1 MGSVLLKAFSLVLII
16 ILGYTLKRIKLFK
29 KNDYRVVSR
38 IIMNLTLP
46 GALIT
51 GFEKFDMDKSL
62 FVIVLIGLGCSV
74 IMSGVGLLAA
84 LRKDKD
90 EKAFNMINLAGYNV
104 GCFTLPFI
112 QSFLGSVGVGV
123 SSLFDIGNSIMCT
136 GGTYALASL
145 VKNDGKN
152 KPSFASFMKKILS
165 SVPFITYVV
174 MFIITIL
181 NIKLPHFVFEIS
193 STLGSG
199 NAFLSMLMIGLV
211 FEYNLHKEQM
221 LKVGEIVILRYGFA
235 VIFALA
241 AFFLLPFD
249 VEVKRVLVILLFGP
263 LPSLAPI
270 FTGES
275 GCDEGLAGVV
285 NSVCIP
291 ISTVI
296 IIGLLSY
303 WGI

>member
-123 SSLFDIGNSIMCT
+123 SSLFDIGN
-136 GGTYALASL
+136 
-145 VKNDGKN
+145 
-152 KPSFASFMKKILS
+152 
-165 SVPFITYVV
+165 
-174 MFIITIL
+174 
-181 NIKLPHFVFEIS
+181 
-193 STLGSG
+193 
-199 NAFLSMLMIGLV
+199 
-211 FEYNLHKEQM
+211 
-221 LKVGEIVILRYGFA
+221 
-235 VIFALA
+235 
-241 AFFLLPFD
+241 
-249 VEVKRVLVILLFGP
+249 
-263 LPSLAPI
+263 
-270 FTGES
+270 FT
-275 GCDEGLAGVV
+275 
-285 NSVCIP
+285 
-291 ISTVI
+291 
-296 IIGLLSY
+296 
-303 WGI
+303 